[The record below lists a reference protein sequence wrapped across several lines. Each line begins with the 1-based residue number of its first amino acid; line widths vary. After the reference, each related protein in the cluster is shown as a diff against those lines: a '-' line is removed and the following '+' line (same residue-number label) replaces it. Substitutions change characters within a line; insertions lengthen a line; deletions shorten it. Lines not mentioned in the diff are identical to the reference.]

1 MATKRV
7 NLTLNSDNY
16 ADSLIINL
24 LGGWDNLNSKDI
36 KAKLLQIAIN
46 NGSNILLTQKRN
58 VLVSNSEQNS
68 NKNETDKKL
77 ISDNIVT
84 KSEHMSVEKVT
95 ENEQESNEFD
105 LDSLITI
112 NELEKESKLDKCNDI
127 DTLFNSM
134 LKF

>member
-24 LGGWDNLNSKDI
+24 LGGWNNLNSKDI

-46 NGSNILLTQKRN
+46 DGSDILLTQKRN
-58 VLVSNSEQNS
+58 VLVSNNEQNS
-68 NKNETDKKL
+68 NKDTTDKKR
-77 ISDNIVT
+77 ISNNNVT
-84 KSEHMSVEKVT
+84 KSE
-95 ENEQESNEFD
+95 QGSNDFD
-105 LDSLITI
+105 FDNLITI
-112 NELEKESKLDKCNDI
+112 DEVEKENKLEECNDI
-127 DTLFNSM
+127 DALFNSM